1 MNKKNNPIIIDFEPI
16 SRRIHFKSD
25 QSIYQTLISNGI
37 RIRSLCGGLGTCGK
51 CKILI
56 QKGKNALT
64 PPTQSEQEL
73 LEKEE
78 LEKNWR
84 LACQTYLNKHEL
96 ETVIKGEPPHLRIF
110 LPDEILIEDFKI
122 LTEGI
127 QKEMIFNPAVKKF
140 FCIVEPPTLS
150 NPIPDLER
158 LLTKIKKKYGISLHD
173 GARIEYDV
181 LTSIPHVL
189 RTSKNGVTITEW
201 NEQSIIAIEEGN
213 ETQNNFGIAID
224 IGTTTVVGYLLNLND
239 GKTYAISSKLNP
251 QTAYGE
257 DLITRITFIKE
268 NKNGL
273 QKLHDLIIEAI
284 NDIIIKTCNI
294 ANISPN
300 QIYEASIVG
309 NSVMHHIFLNVD
321 PTNIGLSPYVPALKR
336 NIDLP
341 NKNLG
346 LKIHPNGN
354 IHVLPLIAGFVGA
367 DTMGVML
374 ASNVDKEEDL
384 TLVIDIGTNGE
395 LIIGNKN
402 VLATGSCAAGSAL
415 EGAHIKDGMR
425 AASGSIDTVKINPN
439 TFEVNYTTIKNRPP
453 IGICGSGLIDI
464 IAEMLKSKIITRNG
478 NFNKTFLDHE
488 RIIKKN
494 NEYAFLIVNKEDTPL
509 NRNIT
514 ISQSDIR
521 QIQMAKAAFY
531 SGMRIILQELNS
543 KLINE
548 NLKPLSISQIFLAGA
563 FGNYVDKN
571 NAKFIGMIP
580 DIPSEKIFQIG
591 NAAGSGA
598 KLCLINKNLRKKARE
613 LLKRITYVEIATK
626 KSFQR
631 EYAQAMYFPHMNLDE
646 FLSLKKFYLQHPIR

>member
-1 MNKKNNPIIIDFEPI
+1 MNKKNQPIIIDFEPI
-16 SRRIHFKSD
+16 SRRIHFIPGLSL
-25 QSIYQTLISNGI
+25 YQTLISNGI

-56 QKGKNALT
+56 QKGRNALT
-64 PPTQSEQEL
+64 PPTQNEHEL

-84 LACQTYLNKHEL
+84 LACQAYLNEQEL
-96 ETVIKGEPPHLRIF
+96 EIIRKKEPPHLRIF
-110 LPDEILIEDFKI
+110 LPDELLIEDFKV

-127 QKEMIFNPAVKKF
+127 QKEMKINPAIKKF
-140 FCIVEPPTLS
+140 FCVVEPPTLS
-150 NPIPDLER
+150 RPIPDLER
-158 LLTKIKKKYGISLHD
+158 LLTKIKETHGVSLHD
-173 GARIEYDV
+173 GIRIEHDV
-181 LTSIPHVL
+181 LKSLPQIL

-213 ETQNNFGIAID
+213 KTQNNFGIAID
-224 IGTTTVVGYLLNLND
+224 IGTTTLVGYLINLND
-239 GKTYAISSKLNP
+239 GKTHAISSKLNP

-268 NKNGL
+268 NKKGL

-284 NDIIIKTCNI
+284 NEIIIKTCKMG
-294 ANISPN
+294 NISPY
-300 QIYEASIVG
+300 QIHEASIVG
-309 NSVMHHIFLNVD
+309 NSVMHHIFLNIN
-321 PTNIGLSPYVPALKR
+321 PTYIGLSPYVPALQR
-336 NIDLP
+336 NIDIP
-341 NKNLG
+341 NKNFG

-354 IHVLPLIAGFVGA
+354 IHLLPLIAGFVGA

-374 ASNVDKEEDL
+374 ASNVDKEEEL

-395 LIIGNKN
+395 LIIGNKYI
-402 VLATGSCAAGSAL
+402 LATGSCAAGSAL

-425 AASGSIDTVKINPN
+425 AASGSIDTVKIDPE
-439 TFEVNYTTIKNRPP
+439 TFEIKYTTIKNRPP

-478 NFNKTFLDHE
+478 NFNKNFLDHE

-494 NEYAFLIVNKEDTPL
+494 KEHAFIIVKKENTPL
-509 NRNIT
+509 NRDIT

-531 SGMRIILQELNS
+531 SGMKIILQELNS
-543 KLINE
+543 KLQHE
-548 NLKPLSISQIFLAGA
+548 NPDPLSISQIFLAGA
-563 FGNYVDKN
+563 FGNYIDKHN
-571 NAKFIGMIP
+571 TKFIGMIP
-580 DIPSEKIFQIG
+580 DIPAEKIFQIG

-598 KLCLINKNLRKKARE
+598 KLCLINKNLRKKAQK

-626 KSFQR
+626 KMFQR

-646 FLSLKKFYLQHPIR
+646 FFSLKDFYLHLPIR